1 MKIEI
6 IIINIKCKYVT
17 TLKCVKSR
25 LMYMS
30 LYMSLHTINCEIEIN
45 VHVTIVTAYDKLFL
59 KIKKLRLI
67 HMKKKL
73 ISKKISM

>member
-1 MKIEI
+1 MCEIEI
-6 IIINIKCKYVT
+6 NVH
-17 TLKCVKSR
+17 
-25 LMYMS
+25 MS